1 MATLQDILDTVPA
14 LLDDANRSVF
24 TGDFILPYINVAQ
37 RSILTKLRSA
47 GCQEVRVR
55 SGTITVPAGTTTLTK
70 TTTPALPS
78 DLVWPDELWEAKL
91 GGNNEDYYRI
101 VGPITLPNQ
110 ARSNT
115 LGYWDWFHDELR
127 FIGANEARDIK
138 LDYWS
143 TNPDFSLPVD
153 PTDTVIFQDAVNV
166 ISLLCCKGI
175 AVSRGQYQAA
185 QVFEAQAAD
194 ELESIINAQLKMQQ
208 QQPDRRQPYRGRGR
222 YQGYFR
228 GAY

>member
-1 MATLQDILDTVPA
+1 MATLQDILTTVPA
-14 LLDDANRSVF
+14 LLDDAGRSVF
-24 TGDFILPYINVAQ
+24 TGDFILPYVNVAQ
-37 RSILTKLRSA
+37 RSILTKMRSA
-47 GCQEVRVR
+47 GVSEVRVR
-55 SGTITVPAGTTTLTK
+55 SSVIIVPALTATLTHS
-70 TTTPALPS
+70 TTPALPA
-78 DLVWPDELWEAKL
+78 DLVWPDEIWEAKR
-91 GGNNEDYYRI
+91 GGNNEDFYRI

-115 LGYWDWFHDELR
+115 LGYWDWFKDELR

-138 LDYWS
+138 IDYWS
-143 TNPDFSLPVD
+143 TLSDFSTPVD
-153 PTDTVIFQDAVNV
+153 PTDTVLLQDAINI
-166 ISLLCCKGI
+166 ISLLVCKGI

-185 QVFEAQAAD
+185 QAFETQAVD
-194 ELESIINAQLKMQQ
+194 ELESVINAQLKMQQ